1 MADIYDVP
9 SNIRAEKID
18 KLSSEYEMQASIND
32 SIQSYSHG
40 MRQKIVIMGALLHDP
55 AVWILD
61 EPLTGLDPKSA
72 YTLKQM
78 MREHADKGSTV
89 FFSTHVLEV
98 AEVVC
103 DRVAIISKGK
113 ILFAGNINELK
124 DHFKSNESLEKIFL
138 EITEN
143 E

>member
-1 MADIYDVP
+1 M
-9 SNIRAEKID
+9 
-18 KLSSEYEMQASIND
+18 
-32 SIQSYSHG
+32 
-40 MRQKIVIMGALLHDP
+40 
-55 AVWILD
+55 
-61 EPLTGLDPKSA
+61 
-72 YTLKQM
+72 
-78 MREHADKGSTV
+78 
-89 FFSTHVLEV
+89 LEV